1 MTDTPPPPPTPSEP
15 PRRPADRQVIWPYV
29 LIAVGLLLLFTN
41 AGWLSGGAILS
52 LLNLWPIALLA
63 VGIDLLTNGRY
74 RTPVVIGAIVLA
86 LVLWLG
92 GLGGGGLRAFG
103 VVEPVQVEHLLDGAR
118 AAEVELRLGVGEVRI
133 DADAPPRTLLAGTIL
148 TGRGEA
154 VEESVGRRGD
164 VARIEVATRQ
174 QPGMSLGGMDRRRWD
189 LSLTREVPI
198 DLRVEAGVGD
208 ARFDLRE
215 ADLARL
221 SLRGGVGEIRVI
233 LPERGGYVGEL
244 NLGVGESD
252 VVIPRG
258 VEARVTVNMGLGGVE
273 VEGPWQQNGRVY
285 TTEGYATAASGD
297 RIELTIDGGIGGV
310 EVERE

>member
-1 MTDTPPPPPTPSEP
+1 MTDAPSPPPSPHEP
-15 PRRPADRQVIWPYV
+15 APRPADRRIVWPYV
-29 LIAVGLLLLFTN
+29 LIGVGLLLLLTN
-41 AGWLSGGAILS
+41 VGWLSGGAILS
-52 LLNLWPIALLA
+52 LLNLWPIVLLA

-74 RTPVVIGAIVLA
+74 RLPVVVGAIVVV

-103 VVEPVQVEHLLDGAR
+103 TVEPVQIEHLLDGAR
-118 AAEVELRLGVGEVRI
+118 AAEVELRLGVGEVRV
-133 DADAPPRTLLAGTIL
+133 DADAPPRTLIAGTIL
-148 TGRGEA
+148 TGRGER
-154 VEESVGRRGD
+154 VEEAVGRRGD
-164 VARIEVATRQ
+164 VARLEITTRQ
-174 QPGMSLGGMDRRRWD
+174 QPGMSISGMDRRRWD
-189 LSLTREVPI
+189 LSLTREVPV

-221 SLRGGVGEIRVI
+221 SLQGGVGEITVI

-244 NLGVGESD
+244 DLGVGETD
-252 VVIPRG
+252 VVIPRS
-258 VEARVTVNMGLGGVE
+258 VEARVTVNMGLGGVD

-285 TTEGYATAASGD
+285 TTDGYASAASGD
-297 RIELTIDGGIGGV
+297 RIELTIGGGIGGV